1 VVCENRIVVSPP
13 PGSVA
18 RRLPASSS
26 YVALLR
32 GVNVG
37 GHGKVPMKELREL
50 FDSLGFLD
58 VRTLIQSGNVI
69 FRAPSK
75 PSPATLEKAIAER
88 FQVTSPV
95 VLRSSSELA
104 EIISSDPFGDTDR
117 AFMHVGFMA
126 ASLSEAELA
135 ALDVGRFAP
144 ERIVASGTE
153 MYFHL
158 PGGMGNSKL
167 ASYVNRRLG
176 GSMTVRNWN
185 TVTTLA
191 ELSAA

>member
-1 VVCENRIVVSPP
+1 MITPA
-13 PGSVA
+13 GSVA
-18 RRLPASSS
+18 RRRSASSS

-37 GHGKVPMKELREL
+37 GHGRVPMKELREL
-50 FDSLGFLD
+50 FESLGFED

-69 FRAPSK
+69 FRAASK
-75 PSPATLEKAIAER
+75 PSPDSLQAAIAER

-95 VLRSSSELA
+95 VLRTSSELA
-104 EIISSDPFGDTDR
+104 EILTHVPFGDADR
-117 AFMHVGFMA
+117 AFLHVGFVVA
-126 ASLSEAELA
+126 PIARAELA
-135 ALDVGRFAP
+135 ALDVDHFAP
-144 ERIVASGTE
+144 ERIAASGAE

-158 PGGMGNSKL
+158 PEGMGSSKL

-176 GSMTVRNWN
+176 GSMTIRNWK

-191 ELSAA
+191 ELSAPQIGTP